1 MHPIIHATARTAV
14 CFLPFSSNG
23 PRKDTLAGFP
33 SRPRLSKAKALVG
46 GALCAAGLALFA
58 MGAWAG
64 VTNSWPV
71 RYPRQLIE
79 GRPKLISIVPEA
91 RQTAVDRA
99 GRLLDY
105 PGKVETQCPEQAPG
119 TAVILIAGQSNA
131 ANSGAARHMT
141 RYPDRVLNFVAG
153 RCFVAASPLLGS
165 NGSAGELWTLLA
177 DKLIDSGAFDRVI
190 LAPVAVGATKVAQ
203 WAEGGDMNATMK
215 PLTAALVSRYRVTHV
230 LWHQGESDLML
241 GTDADSY
248 RKYFLSFA
256 ASLRTQGIEAPIYIS
271 RATRCGP
278 GWKVPNPVRTAQ
290 QQLLDSNSGLRTGI
304 DTDLLLNAQDRYD
317 DCHFAESG
325 QTKTAQAFAE
335 LLTPSH
341 TAAQLKTDEQR

>member
-177 DKLIDSGAFDRVI
+177 DKLIDS
-190 LAPVAVGATKVAQ
+190 AP
-203 WAEGGDMNATMK
+203 
-215 PLTAALVSRYRVTHV
+215 S
-230 LWHQGESDLML
+230 
-241 GTDADSY
+241 
-248 RKYFLSFA
+248 
-256 ASLRTQGIEAPIYIS
+256 
-271 RATRCGP
+271 
-278 GWKVPNPVRTAQ
+278 
-290 QQLLDSNSGLRTGI
+290 TG
-304 DTDLLLNAQDRYD
+304 
-317 DCHFAESG
+317 
-325 QTKTAQAFAE
+325 
-335 LLTPSH
+335 
-341 TAAQLKTDEQR
+341 